1 MGFTRQRE
9 QSRFIIKSKQNIFVR
24 IITILATSIM
34 WIYSFIVV
42 YLFVS
47 ALFNYNDKYI
57 SIVKIALKVD
67 NGDIRGF
74 LKITMIFLI
83 IEFIILFLW
92 RIYNEKY
99 CEKLNSKKGTLPST
113 DKDILSL
120 HLMKEKDYFLLKNSK
135 VMEFKKNPIKE
146 IDEGDV
152 LYEEDST
159 N

>member
-24 IITILATSIM
+24 IITTLATSIM

-47 ALFNYNDKYI
+47 ALFNYNNKYI

-67 NGDIRGF
+67 NVDIRDF

-99 CEKLNSKKGTLPST
+99 CEKLNSKKDTLPST

-120 HLMKEKDYFLLKNSK
+120 HLMKEKDYYLLKNSK